1 MLNGKSILVVVPAR
15 GGSKGVKHKN
25 IHPLLGEPLI
35 SHTGRLI
42 ANLPWVDRAV
52 VSTDSDAIAAVAE
65 VSGIAAP
72 FRRPESLSGD
82 RIGDRDV
89 LDQALIEMERQ
100 DGRLYDVVVML
111 QPTSPLRRPAHV
123 TAVVERLT
131 TGGWDSV
138 WTISPAD
145 LKYHPLKALVQAEDG
160 LVSYID
166 PRGSQIIARQQLQPT
181 YYRNGAAYALT
192 RECLV
197 GQKSMTGNRWT
208 GVVIEEPMVSID
220 TLEDFAKI
228 EAILSSR
235 G

>member
-1 MLNGKSILVVVPAR
+1 MLNGKSILIVVPAR

-35 SHTGRLI
+35 SHTGKLI
-42 ANLPWVDRAV
+42 AQLPWVDRAV
-52 VSTDSDAIAAVAE
+52 VSTDSDVIATAAE
-65 VSGIAAP
+65 ACGIAAP
-72 FRRPESLSGD
+72 FRRPDSLSGD
-82 RIGDRDV
+82 RIGDWDV
-89 LDQALIEMERQ
+89 LNQALLEMERQ
-100 DGRLYDVVVML
+100 DGHLYDVVVML

-145 LKYHPLKALVQAEDG
+145 LKCHPLKALVQAKDG
-160 LVSYID
+160 LVSYFD

-192 RECLV
+192 RECLN
-197 GQKSMTGNRWT
+197 GQQSMTGRRWS

-220 TLEDFAKI
+220 TLEDFAKV
-228 EAILSSR
+228 EAILAS
-235 G
+235 GV